1 MDRIWYRILLLL
13 ATIAVVVGA
22 EAQNVTVSVENLHME
37 NGRLE
42 RGIVICERVPIADFR
57 CSYTYWELD
66 SVWVSGML
74 YDPLTKEVL
83 PYPTVY
89 AVHRNGNGY
98 VVDSVVKSSYMALNF
113 GTPPREQRLFAVHT
127 LGYRPVLVE
136 FTPAA
141 MPEMQKVS
149 LREYERVGK
158 APSPEGYM
166 IEQTQDSVRRIVWRI
181 FRIDGFEQQELQPIV
196 FYGPE
201 GWADEFRWAPG
212 GWLYIKRGDNHYKL
226 HVDIPLT
233 QNCRMKDVEVSEEE
247 FKKAM
252 LSDQYNQIR
261 SDRAPDAADT
271 VALHAWARREFL
283 PVEFVN
289 EESGYV
295 RYEGGYECLE
305 IAVGDYC
312 CTLLKHD
319 TTAMQS
325 CDMSLSADI
334 PHYFGGVNM
343 EWGAGDSEVP
353 AYIYIYPLLAD
364 GKHVGEPYIYQ
375 TTPAWAPTGRYG
387 YAFWGEGGWFYVEG
401 YIPHTDRTVYHKV
414 HLPF

>member
-1 MDRIWYRILLLL
+1 ML
-13 ATIAVVVGA
+13 AAMAMAVTCH
-22 EAQNVTVSVENLHME
+22 AQSVRTFEENVHME

-42 RGIVICERVPIADFR
+42 RGIVICEPEPTALF
-57 CSYTYWELD
+57 CCLYSYWELD

-74 YDPLTKEVL
+74 YDPHTMEQL
-83 PYPTVY
+83 PYATVY

-113 GTPPREQRLFAVHT
+113 GTPPREPRLFAVHT

-158 APSPEGYM
+158 APSPEGYRV
-166 IEQTQDSVRRIVWRI
+166 EQTQDSAGRIVWRI

-212 GWLYIKRGDNHYKL
+212 GWLYLKRGDSHYKL
-226 HVDIPLT
+226 HADIPIS
-233 QNCRMKDVEVSEEE
+233 QNCRMKDVEVGEAE
-247 FKKAM
+247 FRKAM
-252 LSDQYNQIR
+252 LSEQHNQTR
-261 SDRAPDAADT
+261 SDRTPDAA
-271 VALHAWARREFL
+271 ALKSWARRESL
-283 PVEFVN
+283 PVELVN

-295 RYEGGYECLE
+295 AFEGGYECLE

-325 CDMSLSADI
+325 CDMALSVDI
-334 PHYFGGVNM
+334 PRYFGGVNM

-364 GKHVGEPYIYQ
+364 GKHVGKPYIYQ
-375 TTPAWAPTGRYG
+375 TTPAWAPTGRY
-387 YAFWGEGGWFYVEG
+387 AFWGAGGWLYVEG
-401 YIPHTDRTVYHKV
+401 TVPHTDRIVYHKV
-414 HLPF
+414 RLPHSAQ